1 MLFGSAGKDK
11 AEKYTP
17 LFVILNILAV
27 LDLKFRVE
35 MLPMVD
41 YFLPVSPVFSILG
54 TIYFAFRVERLSNVL
69 ALL

>member
-1 MLFGSAGKDK
+1 M
-11 AEKYTP
+11 
-17 LFVILNILAV
+17 FVILNILAV

-35 MLPMVD
+35 MPPMVD

-54 TIYFAFRVERLSNVL
+54 TIHFAFRVERFSKVL